1 MDKRITL
8 DEETVRKLKIL
19 AANNHTDVKNFI
31 QDTLK
36 ELVKKVK

>member
-36 ELVKKVK
+36 KLTKSVK